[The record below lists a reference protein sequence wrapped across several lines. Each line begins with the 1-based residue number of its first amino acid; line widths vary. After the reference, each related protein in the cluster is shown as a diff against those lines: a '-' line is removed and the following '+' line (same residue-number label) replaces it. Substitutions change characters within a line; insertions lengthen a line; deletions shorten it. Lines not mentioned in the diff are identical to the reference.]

1 MAEKGEQEKVAWAG
15 PQAERWMGQ
24 GAKKLGAQV
33 KMVNLSQTGT
43 NNGFSSKKNVFFSAD
58 RR

>member
-1 MAEKGEQEKVAWAG
+1 MAWAG
-15 PQAERWMGQ
+15 PQAVRWMGQ